1 MKIKMLVSSL
11 MGMLLLA
18 AVGTAS
24 AKIEG
29 TAGGGGT
36 TTACSPISSLTAKG
50 DPRVGEIGLASV
62 QMGWSVKPCSNTQT
76 VRVVATITNWN
87 TKEVVY
93 TDVDAGL
100 NGKVLIFVAARYIYD
115 CTVTV
120 FDAVTG
126 ELLGIKTFGASTIP
140 KGV

>member
-1 MKIKMLVSSL
+1 MKSKMLVSSL
-11 MGMLLLA
+11 MGVLMLA
-18 AVGTAS
+18 AVGTAP
-24 AKIEG
+24 AKVEVI
-29 TAGGGGT
+29 GGGGAT
-36 TTACSPISSLTAKG
+36 VCSPISSLTAKG
-50 DPRVGEIGLASV
+50 DPTVGEVGLASV

-76 VRVVATITNWN
+76 VRVVATIINWN

-93 TDVDAGL
+93 TNVDAGL
-100 NGKVLIFVAARYIYD
+100 NGKIVVFVAARQIYD

-126 ELLGIKTFGASTIP
+126 ELLDSKTFGASTIP

>member
-1 MKIKMLVSSL
+1 
-11 MGMLLLA
+11 MGVLLLA
-18 AVGTAS
+18 PVCTVS

-50 DPRVGEIGLASV
+50 DPTVGEAGLASV
-62 QMGWSVKPCSNTQT
+62 QMGWSVKPCSNSQT

-93 TDVDAGL
+93 RDVDAGL
-100 NGKVLIFVAARYIYD
+100 NGKVLVFVAVRYIYD

-120 FDAVTG
+120 FDVVTG
-126 ELLGIKTFGASTIP
+126 KSDRFNLVDLLSSLWEVGFSIG
-140 KGV
+140 